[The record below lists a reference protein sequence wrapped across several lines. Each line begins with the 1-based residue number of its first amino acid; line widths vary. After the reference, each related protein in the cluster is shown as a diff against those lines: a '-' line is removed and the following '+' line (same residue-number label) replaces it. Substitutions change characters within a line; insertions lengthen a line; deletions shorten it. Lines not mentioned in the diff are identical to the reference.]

1 MYTKLMCAFSSKF
14 LTQVAMNT
22 GLVLK
27 EHHGVMGKGSHT

>member
-1 MYTKLMCAFSSKF
+1 MYTKLTCTFSSNV

-27 EHHGVMGKGSHT
+27 EHHWVMGKGSHT